1 MNVKIKKYREVLIEK
16 SKRIAIAVIVQHK
29 SREIHTNSRVG
40 ATTFER
46 VETRNTTEHFQTLD
60 IWKTQSNFTMGHFFF
75 GKHFFFGRDISL
87 LFLVSSK
94 KWRAVIYLKL

>member
-75 GKHFFFGRDISL
+75 SANTFFRQRH
-87 LFLVSSK
+87 LFAFFSEQQKVESC
-94 KWRAVIYLKL
+94 YLF